1 MRIFIVSGRP
11 RRREQ
16 AKRSTQSMHSVDI
29 IVPCYNEA
37 EVLDSF
43 LEESERVL
51 SAVEGYCFHYIFVN
65 DGSRDATL
73 EILRRLS
80 RDNERVHYLSFSRN
94 FGKEAAMYAGL
105 KHSTGDYVIVMD
117 ADLQHPPALIPEMI
131 REIEAG
137 HDCAAA
143 CRRSRKGEKSL
154 TSHISGLF
162 YRFSNSLS
170 DVKMPQN
177 AVDFRMM
184 SRPMVDAILKLS
196 EVERFSKGI
205 FVWVGFDTVWI
216 PYENVERTMGTSKWS
231 FRSLL
236 KYAVD
241 GITSFTVKPLK
252 LIRNSGILL
261 FIGATLYL
269 LITLIKTLI
278 MGKDVPGY
286 ASLLCVML
294 FLGGTL
300 QLSLGIVGEYI
311 SHIYLEAKDRPI
323 YILQESD
330 IASPEITPD
339 PRRKEQA

>member
-1 MRIFIVSGRP
+1 MLSAPPAGQP
-11 RRREQ
+11 KEGYS
-16 AKRSTQSMHSVDI
+16 AMHTVDI
-29 IVPCYNEA
+29 VVPCYNEA
-37 EVLDSF
+37 EVLRAF
-43 LEESERVL
+43 LEESEKIL
-51 SAVEGYCFHYIFVN
+51 SPLGDYRFSYIFVN
-65 DGSRDATL
+65 DGSRDETL
-73 EILRRLS
+73 SILRQMS
-80 RDNERVHYLSFSRN
+80 RENQRVHYLSFSRN

-105 KHSTGDYVIVMD
+105 KHTSGDFVVVMD
-117 ADLQHPPALIPEMI
+117 ADLQHPPALIPKMI
-131 REIEAG
+131 EEIEAG

-143 CRRSRKGEKSL
+143 CRMNRKGEKSL
-154 TSHISGLF
+154 TSRISGLF
-162 YRFSNSLS
+162 YGISNSLS
-170 DVKMPQN
+170 EVKMPQN

-216 PYENVERTMGTSKWS
+216 PYENVERTIGASKWS
-231 FRSLL
+231 FKSLL
-236 KYAVD
+236 KYAID
-241 GITSFTVKPLK
+241 GITSFTIKPLK
-252 LIRNSGILL
+252 LIRNSGLLL
-261 FIGATLYL
+261 FVCAIIYI

-286 ASLLCVML
+286 ASLLCVVL

-311 SHIYLEAKDRPI
+311 AHIYLEAKDRPI

-339 PRRKEQA
+339 PRKEKRSA